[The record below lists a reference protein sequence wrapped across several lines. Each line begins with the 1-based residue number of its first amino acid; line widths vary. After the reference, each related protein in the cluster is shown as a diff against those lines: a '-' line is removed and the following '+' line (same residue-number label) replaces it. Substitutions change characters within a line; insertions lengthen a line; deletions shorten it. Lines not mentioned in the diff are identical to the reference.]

1 MKFGD
6 DTPKTKL
13 FKLESILN
21 GARLDPKDESTILLL
36 LLSPIFFEPNE
47 SYNKGLLISYYVNT
61 KSGLIVAKLLSLIE
75 VLAIFLLFC
84 CFDN

>member
-6 DTPKTKL
+6 DTPKTYS

-21 GARLDPKDESTILLL
+21 GARLDPKDESTLLL

-75 VLAIFLLFC
+75 VLAILLLFC
-84 CFDN
+84 CFGN